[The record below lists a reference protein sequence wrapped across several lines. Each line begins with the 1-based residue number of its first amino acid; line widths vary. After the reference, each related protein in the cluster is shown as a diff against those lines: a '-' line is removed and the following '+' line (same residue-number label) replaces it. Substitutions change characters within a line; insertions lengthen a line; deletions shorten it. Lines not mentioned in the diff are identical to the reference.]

1 MDAFDGACAHE
12 WLSGQDRSSGAGRG
26 FESASPGRGQTP
38 HFVEPWGGC
47 CTLADRRR
55 AHRDSHRG
63 LHHSGRRR
71 PRNVR
76 RDRRRKRA
84 QRCLCHGRTSFD
96 RAESGLFSHL
106 LPSDVGSAGDS
117 CRRFL
122 QGDRGRSRSRGR
134 TQRPRR
140 RAEVWARRLWRG
152 PSRRRVARRRC
163 SGWRHPHTDETDRN
177 WNRRDGNQ
185 GRFSTTDRKSVV

>member
-1 MDAFDGACAHE
+1 MRVSSSLHERMKRVCLRRFLWGGSETDAFDGACAHE

-106 LPSDVGSAGDS
+106 LFSDVGPTKDS
-117 CRRFL
+117 H
-122 QGDRGRSRSRGR
+122 Q
-134 TQRPRR
+134 TVQ
-140 RAEVWARRLWRG
+140 A
-152 PSRRRVARRRC
+152 
-163 SGWRHPHTDETDRN
+163 
-177 WNRRDGNQ
+177 
-185 GRFSTTDRKSVV
+185 KSHIYS